1 MRKICFATGTRAEYG
16 IMSQLIKKVQ
26 EDPDLT
32 LQLIATNMHLS
43 PEFGL
48 TYREIEADGIHIDK
62 KVDMLVSGDTPA
74 AVTKSLGLGVIGMAD
89 ALVDLQP
96 DLMVVL
102 GDRYEMLGVVSA
114 ALLFHIP
121 VAHISGGDITEGAY
135 DDSIRHSITKMSHL
149 HFTTTDEYRQRV
161 IQMGEQPDHVWN
173 LGSLSIDNIKHLKL
187 MDKEELEQSLG
198 ITLDRPTALVT
209 YHPVTLDEAGAEDQC
224 RAMLEALDASPMQ
237 FIFTMPNAD
246 NNGRVIM
253 ARINDYVAAHPD
265 RAVVFKS
272 LGYKRYLSALQFVKV
287 VVGNSSS
294 GISEVPSFK
303 VPTVNIGIRQKG
315 RLRGNSVVD
324 CEPTVKGIK
333 AAIDQALAIDTATIV
348 NPYEQPDTA
357 ARMLDILKNYPLENL
372 NIKKFYNIKVQ

>member
-89 ALVDLQP
+89 ALSDLQP

-161 IQMGEQPDHVWN
+161 IRWVSNPTTCGTWEAC
-173 LGSLSIDNIKHLKL
+173 
-187 MDKEELEQSLG
+187 QS
-198 ITLDRPTALVT
+198 TT
-209 YHPVTLDEAGAEDQC
+209 
-224 RAMLEALDASPMQ
+224 
-237 FIFTMPNAD
+237 
-246 NNGRVIM
+246 
-253 ARINDYVAAHPD
+253 
-265 RAVVFKS
+265 
-272 LGYKRYLSALQFVKV
+272 
-287 VVGNSSS
+287 SSTS
-294 GISEVPSFK
+294 S
-303 VPTVNIGIRQKG
+303 
-315 RLRGNSVVD
+315 
-324 CEPTVKGIK
+324 
-333 AAIDQALAIDTATIV
+333 
-348 NPYEQPDTA
+348 
-357 ARMLDILKNYPLENL
+357 
-372 NIKKFYNIKVQ
+372 